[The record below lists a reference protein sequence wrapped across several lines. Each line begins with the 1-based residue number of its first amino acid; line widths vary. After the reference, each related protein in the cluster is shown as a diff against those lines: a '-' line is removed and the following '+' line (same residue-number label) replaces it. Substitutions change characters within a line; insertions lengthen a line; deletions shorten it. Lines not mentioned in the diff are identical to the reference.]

1 MQMLYDSELI
11 LNCKEKKKK
20 KNALRRTQAHFVNC
34 AVSPTALITGHECNV
49 EERNVWCDLQPKCQC
64 FTLASRERARQTH
77 TKRQRR
83 EMESGCVRKSQRNR
97 CLSVS
102 GRKGEAV
109 RREMTEKGDGETGG
123 VCVHALSWLRAGCYS
138 SWRASP
144 SSPRTSGVRSVCGE
158 GGRGGGGNAGEEVVT
173 ASKHSFLTLPLCA
186 FSPDALHPSELWLV
200 CLTHWLCFLLS
211 APTLLTYDAF
221 TCIKRALLRP

>member
-1 MQMLYDSELI
+1 MWKSGMCGVTF
-11 LNCKEKKKK
+11 NP
-20 KNALRRTQAHFVNC
+20 NVN
-34 AVSPTALITGHECNV
+34 VSLWRV
-49 EERNVWCDLQPKCQC
+49 E
-64 FTLASRERARQTH
+64 RERQTH
-77 TKRQRR
+77 TKRRRR

-144 SSPRTSGVRSVCGE
+144 SSPRTSGVRSVCVCVCGGGDGGE
-158 GGRGGGGNAGEEVVT
+158 GRRWQRWGGGCNGVKTFLPHIT
-173 ASKHSFLTLPLCA
+173 ALRFLTRRAPSLRTLARLSHPLTLFPSVGSRAAYLRCIYMYKTGFA
-186 FSPDALHPSELWLV
+186 QTVMRYYLHALHIWKVSLAWSCQPGRWGMS
-200 CLTHWLCFLLS
+200 
-211 APTLLTYDAF
+211 
-221 TCIKRALLRP
+221 